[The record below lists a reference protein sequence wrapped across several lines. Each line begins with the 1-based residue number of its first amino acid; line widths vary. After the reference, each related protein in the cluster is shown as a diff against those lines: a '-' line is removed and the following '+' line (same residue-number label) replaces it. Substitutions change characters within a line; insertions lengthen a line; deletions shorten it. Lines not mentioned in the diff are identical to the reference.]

1 MNTQMTVFYGQT
13 YMDAIWKAIKT
24 ETETDTLICQVQAI
38 KDIISEVGSGFLNAE
53 IIVTITQL
61 LIEMYHKSDERIK
74 ENNEFVT
81 KAEQQDESDDEID
94 EDEKEII
101 KEENNNEYDLQ
112 LSIAEVIGI
121 LFKTHTPYC
130 SGVL

>member
-1 MNTQMTVFYGQT
+1 MTVFYGQT

-38 KDIISEVGSGFLNAE
+38 KDIISEVGSGFLNAD

-74 ENNEFVT
+74 ENNEFV
-81 KAEQQDESDDEID
+81 S
-94 EDEKEII
+94 
-101 KEENNNEYDLQ
+101 
-112 LSIAEVIGI
+112 
-121 LFKTHTPYC
+121 KT
-130 SGVL
+130 V